1 MSVPFIFGIPFI
13 HVVLQEYANHWEEKM
28 VKRTFEMD
36 LTGAPLVL
44 ETGELLN
51 LQRCGARPLRRDDCL
66 DDGHRFVRTARGD

>member
-1 MSVPFIFGIPFI
+1 
-13 HVVLQEYANHWEEKM
+13 M

-44 ETGELLN
+44 RQVSLLN

-66 DDGHRFVRTARGD
+66 DDVTASSEPREGIDFFPLSVDYEEKCTVSGKSPAVF